1 MYVALY
7 RKYRPIDFTAVV
19 GQEHITTTLKTEI
32 QEGRVAHA
40 YLFTGTRGT
49 GKTTCAR
56 ILAKAVNCEHPN
68 NGEPCNE
75 CASCRAIN
83 EGTMLDVIEID
94 AASNTGVDNIRDI
107 RDEAVYTPAS
117 GRKKVYIIDEVH
129 MLTIGA
135 FNALLKLLEEP
146 PEHVMFILATTEV
159 HKIAPTILSRCQR
172 FDFRRITPAVIAQR
186 LQYVCEQEHIPFT
199 REGLFLIGRLGDGS
213 MRDALSILDT
223 CSGSGQELT
232 ADYVAQTAGVTGREG
247 IYALVRGVAA
257 QDVGAVMRGVD
268 QLYAGCRSI
277 ALLVSEFTQCMRNLM
292 ILKAVKDPGDIL
304 GDYLYE
310 MDTLTQLAQ
319 DFSLERIVYSIRV
332 LQDVQNTLQRSQNQR
347 VDFEVALMKLC
358 DPRLSQDWDAL
369 VARVETLEKKLQSG
383 VAFAAPLP
391 MQTPATP
398 SQVQKEPVFTFQK
411 GAEKQQK
418 EEKKPQRKRKEDFQP
433 LKGWKEILESVI
445 SVVGVAYGSL
455 LKGQKA
461 YLEDETVYVVCSSP
475 LQRDKYNEAAIRV
488 TVEKAVASQVGFH
501 VNLRAVLEEEFE
513 NMGKMPS
520 KQQDPFAMFLEENR
534 NNHDLRIED

>member
-7 RKYRPIDFTAVV
+7 RKYRPMDFTAVV
-19 GQEHITTTLKTEI
+19 GQEHITATLKAEI

-56 ILAKAVNCEHPN
+56 ILAKAVNCEHPQ
-68 NGEPCNE
+68 NGEPCNA

-129 MLTIGA
+129 MLSIGA

-186 LQYVCEQEHIPFT
+186 LQFVCEQEHIAFT

-232 ADYVAQTAGVTGREG
+232 ADYVAQTAGVTGREN
-247 IYALVRGVAA
+247 IYALARAIAA
-257 QDVGAVMRGVD
+257 QDVGAVLQAVNL
-268 QLYAGCRSI
+268 LYDGCRS
-277 ALLVSEFTQCMRNLM
+277 ASLLAAELIQCMRNLM
-292 ILKAVKDPGDIL
+292 VLKAVKQPGDIL

-310 MDTLTQLAQ
+310 MDTLTELAKE
-319 DFSLERIVYSIRV
+319 FSLERIVYSIRV
-332 LQDVQNTLQRSQNQR
+332 LQDALHTLQRSQNQR

-369 VARVETLEKKLQSG
+369 VARVEMLEKKLHSG
-383 VAFAAPLP
+383 VAFAPAEALSHP
-391 MQTPATP
+391 TP
-398 SQVQKEPVFTFQK
+398 EK
-411 GAEKQQK
+411 GAPAATQPLQATEQQPD
-418 EEKKPQRKRKEDFQP
+418 KKNVQRRRKEDFQP
-433 LKGWKEILESVI
+433 LKDWKEILEGVI

-461 YLEDETVYVVCSSP
+461 YLEDDVVYVVCNSP
-475 LQRDKYNEAAIRV
+475 LQKEKYNEAAIRV
-488 TVEKAVASQVGFH
+488 MVEKAIAGQVGHH

-520 KQQDPFAMFLEENR
+520 RQQDPFAVFLEENR
-534 NNHDLRIED
+534 KNHDLRIED

>member
-7 RKYRPIDFTAVV
+7 RKYRPMDFTAVV

-56 ILAKAVNCEHPN
+56 ILAKAVNCEHPK

-75 CASCRAIN
+75 CISCRAIN
-83 EGTMLDVIEID
+83 DGTMLDVIEID

-117 GRKKVYIIDEVH
+117 GKKKVYIIDEVH
-129 MLTIGA
+129 MLSVGA

-186 LQYVCEQEHIPFT
+186 LQYVCEQEGIPFT

-232 ADYVAQTAGVTGREG
+232 VDYVSQTAGVTGRES
-247 IYALVRGVAA
+247 IYNLVRS
-257 QDVGAVMRGVD
+257 VGAHDISAVMQEVD
-268 QLYAGCRSI
+268 HLYDGCRSA
-277 ALLVSEFTQCMRNLM
+277 ALLATELTQCMRNLM
-292 ILKAVKDPGDIL
+292 ILKAVKEPGDIL

-310 MDTLTQLAQ
+310 MDTLTELAEG
-319 DFSLERIVYSIRV
+319 FSLEHIVYCIRV
-332 LQDVQNTLQRSQNQR
+332 LQDVLNTLQRSQNQR
-347 VDFEVALMKLC
+347 IDFEVAMMKLC

-383 VAFAAPLP
+383 AVFAAPVAQQP
-391 MQTPATP
+391 PKQAQKPVKPKTEPAKEQEQRLR
-398 SQVQKEPVFTFQK
+398 SQ
-411 GAEKQQK
+411 
-418 EEKKPQRKRKEDFQP
+418 DFKP
-433 LKGWKEILESVI
+433 LKGWKEILDSVI

-461 YLEDETVYVVCSSP
+461 YIEDDTVYVVCASP
-475 LQRDKYNEAAIRV
+475 LQRDKYNEATIRV
-488 TVEKAVASQVGFH
+488 TVEKAIAGQVGYH
-501 VNLRAVLEEEFE
+501 VNLWAVLEEEFE